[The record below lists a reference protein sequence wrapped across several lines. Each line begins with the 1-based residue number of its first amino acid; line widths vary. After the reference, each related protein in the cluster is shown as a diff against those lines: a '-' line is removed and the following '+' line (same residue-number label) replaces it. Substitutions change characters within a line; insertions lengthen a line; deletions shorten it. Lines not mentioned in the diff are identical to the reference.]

1 MLREILLAAAGAMG
15 YAMLFGMK
23 GKNIW
28 LIAGNS
34 AFAWYLY
41 LMIKSRTENAILAMF
56 LVTVLVGLAAGILA
70 VLLKCPMTVFA
81 TPILMP
87 LVPGST
93 LYYVMYDTVNRRE
106 QLSEDVRWLLMQVG
120 AIAFGILASEI
131 LLTLIKVLCSRLPQR
146 R

>member
-131 LLTLIKVLCSRLPQR
+131 LLTLIKSSVPLPQR